1 MPSNLFFSLIFTLI
15 LLIII
20 FYFRYF
26 CLIKLPPKFYILAFD
41 LLGIG
46 LHCISMYDASSIINM
61 LIYIL
66 LLIFFI
72 SSFNIV
78 FFYIYIKILLV
89 VFFDF
94 LYSVILILWSRY
106 NVLSDNLGWLAPY
119 YPGYISI
126 MLSQIGFFIF
136 FLFNLMLLKVLFLS
150 YHDLY
155 FKNSF
160 AILLLLS
167 IFLTFN

>member
-1 MPSNLFFSLIFTLI
+1 LIFTLI

-46 LHCISMYDASSIINM
+46 LHCISMYDASSITNM

-72 SSFNIV
+72 SSLNIV
-78 FFYIYIKILLV
+78 FIYIYIYIYILLV

-94 LYSVILILWSRY
+94 LYNVILILWSRY
-106 NVLSDNLGWLAPY
+106 NVLSDNMSWLAPC

-126 MLSQIGFFIF
+126 MLSLIGFFIS
-136 FLFNLMLLKVLFLS
+136 FLFNFMLLKFLFLS

-167 IFLTFN
+167 IFLIFN